1 MLFLAAL
8 VAVVLAWFTYWHLEK
23 LGSRAIMP
31 AACRA
36 VAWFALGVLLLNLSC
51 PSRPGPMARPIVLLD
66 GSLSMRAAGGQW
78 QAARDSARAIG
89 DVTLFGD
96 APVSP
101 SPGSLDTLPTFGR
114 SSLAPAIAAAAASDR
129 RVVVISDGEIDD
141 FAELA
146 PEALARVGIRLFSR
160 TPTPDLA
167 ITRLRGPDRVTA
179 GDTIRLDVEVR
190 AFGSASDSARVEIRQ
205 DQRVLGRRAVR
216 LGSEGSSSLAF
227 ALPSAGLTG
236 DVLLTAALVNANDGE
251 ARDDARLWLVKV
263 SPTPGI
269 VVIASPADWDSR
281 FLLRAIRDVAQLPVR
296 GYLRIEEG
304 RWRTMEALT
313 TVNTDEVQQ
322 AAKRADVLVLKG
334 SAPELLRDTRARG
347 RWLWPSGEGG
357 ETEIDGEWYAS
368 APTVSPVAGAFVGL
382 PIDSFPPLSA
392 ITPVEANSGDWI
404 GLTAQASRRGADR
417 PIMIGQASG
426 GVRRVT
432 TAADGLWRWA
442 FRGGTSE
449 QAYRSLVAGTLSW
462 LLGAADSTTGKARVV
477 RPVVANGRPVLFEWS
492 GTGAPV
498 PVGVTVVT
506 AGVTTRDTLR
516 FDGNGRASLWLP
528 VGRHAYQVEGGGA
541 GTLAVEEWSEEW
553 LPRPAVLEN
562 REAPAISSTGFTS
575 SRSWIWL
582 FGLCIAGLSG
592 EWFFRRKLGLR

>member
-1 MLFLAAL
+1 MLLLVAL
-8 VAVVLAWFTYWHLEK
+8 VAIFLAWFTYWQLEK
-23 LGSRAIMP
+23 LGSRAIIP
-31 AACRA
+31 AIARA
-36 VAWFALGVLLLNLSC
+36 IAWFALGALLLNFSC
-51 PSRPGPMARPIVLLD
+51 PSRPGPLARPLVLLD

-78 QAARDSARAIG
+78 QAARDSARTLG

-96 APVSP
+96 APASP
-101 SPGSLDTLPTFGR
+101 DSLPSYGR
-114 SSLAPAIAAAAASDR
+114 SNLAPAIAAAAASDR
-129 RVVVISDGEIDD
+129 RVVVMTDGEIDD
-141 FAELA
+141 LAELA
-146 PEALARVGIRLFSR
+146 PEALARVGIRIFPR
-160 TPTPDLA
+160 TASADLA
-167 ITRLRGPDRVTA
+167 ITRFRGPDRVTA

-205 DQRVLGRRAVR
+205 DQRVLARRALR
-216 LGSEGSSSLAF
+216 LGAQGSGTLTF
-227 ALPSAGLTG
+227 AVPSAGLSG
-236 DVLLTAALVNANDGE
+236 DVLLTAALANANDAE
-251 ARDDARLWLVKV
+251 SRDDARLWLVKV

-296 GYLRIEEG
+296 GYLRIEDG
-304 RWRTMEALT
+304 RWRSMEALAP
-313 TVNTDEVQQ
+313 VNGEEVQQ
-322 AAKRADVLVLKG
+322 AARRADVLVLKG
-334 SAPELLRDTRARG
+334 SAPDLLRDTRARG

-357 ETEIDGEWYAS
+357 ETVIDGEWYAS

-392 ITPVEANSGDWI
+392 ITPVEPATGDWI

-417 PIMIGQASG
+417 PIMIGQVSG

-442 FRGGTSE
+442 FRGGSSE

-492 GTGAPV
+492 GSGAPV
-498 PVGVTVVT
+498 PVGITVVT

-528 VGRHAYQVEGGGA
+528 VGRHGYQVEGGG
-541 GTLAVEEWSEEW
+541 GGSLAVEEWSEEW

-562 REAPAISSTGFTS
+562 RDAPSIASTGFTS
-575 SRSWIWL
+575 SRGWIWL
-582 FGLCIAGLSG
+582 FGLCIAALAL